1 MVQMTSFERKVTQ
14 MRITL
19 RKSGSLF
26 TSLAVLGIFV
36 GMMVCGPL
44 LSQAHVSST
53 AITIV
58 NNSSRE
64 IRHVYLSPPDS
75 NNWGSDQLGSSAIA
89 PNGGSVTI
97 SNVSCGGSNI
107 KVIAEDHEGCFTYK
121 VVSCAD
127 AVTWTITNNDSRDC
141 GN

>member
-1 MVQMTSFERKVTQ
+1 

-19 RKSGSLF
+19 RKSSPLF
-26 TSLAVLGIFV
+26 TSLAVLGVFI

-44 LSQAHVSST
+44 LSKAHAPAT

-64 IRHVYLSPPDS
+64 IRHVYLSASDQ
-75 NNWGSDQLGSSAIA
+75 NNWGSDQLVNSVIS
-89 PNGGSVTI
+89 PNGGSFTI
-97 SNVSCGGSNI
+97 SDASCGGASI
-107 KVIAEDHEGCFTYK
+107 KVIAEDQEGCFIYK
-121 VVSCAD
+121 VVSCSES
-127 AVTWTITNNDSRDC
+127 VTWTITNDDSRDC